1 MAIELKMKNI
11 TLNVD
16 KKTVS
21 LDLQK
26 DKMVICGVKKLDT
39 DKPELSFIE
48 IIEIQ
53 NYLDIAHLSKCLS
66 LVVKRLK
73 LQDWPW
79 VINVNRPDYQI
90 QMMEAPNIN
99 EDEIPA
105 AIRLKVKDFVNE
117 PLESLLI
124 ESLLLPLKAFSGNR
138 RMAFAVI
145 IDRKRVMAL
154 TEMMMMLGLK
164 LRAIDIAEQA
174 QRNLLSI
181 GSHSERAAFLSMGEE
196 SSTIL
201 MCYEHQVCLQ
211 RRLEVGANNF
221 INHSENDND
230 GLLQTPS
237 RMKMDAMA
245 IEIQRSFDYFES
257 QLNLGS
263 VGELKIAQNGE
274 DNHELKTVLQESFGA
289 RVSFF
294 KLSDHLDCTA
304 IKSKTLLN
312 NRIAIGAALRNYDRT
327 NGEVI

>member
-138 RMAFAVI
+138 RM
-145 IDRKRVMAL
+145 
-154 TEMMMMLGLK
+154 
-164 LRAIDIAEQA
+164 IAMV
-174 QRNLLSI
+174 R
-181 GSHSERAAFLSMGEE
+181 
-196 SSTIL
+196 
-201 MCYEHQVCLQ
+201 
-211 RRLEVGANNF
+211 
-221 INHSENDND
+221 
-230 GLLQTPS
+230 
-237 RMKMDAMA
+237 
-245 IEIQRSFDYFES
+245 
-257 QLNLGS
+257 
-263 VGELKIAQNGE
+263 
-274 DNHELKTVLQESFGA
+274 FG
-289 RVSFF
+289 
-294 KLSDHLDCTA
+294 
-304 IKSKTLLN
+304 
-312 NRIAIGAALRNYDRT
+312 
-327 NGEVI
+327 